1 MECGITVR
9 TVAAVLCL
17 VTASGCGSSGFD
29 DLMPAGWAAGRDEN
43 PLRAEFIALGS
54 SGIVSY
60 GQPEDG
66 EVGTT
71 DAPSPAAALPIPGD
85 ADAELYVL
93 IALERNPAI
102 KSAQRRYRKLLERIP
117 QARSLADP
125 MLQVSFIGEM
135 AETAAG
141 QVEAMTRISQK
152 FPYPGKLAT
161 RGEVAAHE
169 AAAAGREVEVTRLR
183 IVADTRRAFW
193 TLYFAV
199 RAIDVTMRSREL
211 VRQFHA
217 SAEAKY
223 KAGIVGQPDV
233 LRASVELG
241 ILENDL
247 IGFGQRRESATAMLN
262 SLLDR
267 HAGAP
272 LPDPMPIELGESTL
286 ELEALIA
293 QAQRV
298 NPILNAIHERIER
311 DRQRM
316 KLARLDRYPDVTVG
330 LTYNAVDDK
339 GLSGVANG
347 DDQWWLSFGLNLPIW
362 QVRLDAAEREAL
374 EAILQNVSRLDDE
387 RNRVAFRVSDALANV
402 QAQRHHALL
411 LRDVI
416 LADARQAV
424 DASASGYRVDR
435 TDFLTLIDNWRK
447 MLDLEL
453 MYHDS
458 IVQLERAFADLQQAV
473 GADVRAN
480 EQPRNDDADGNEN
493 EDAASGRAPEVR
505 RGERLGNE
513 DNTTEVPRP

>member
-1 MECGITVR
+1 MQSPITVT
-9 TVAAVLCL
+9 TVAAALCL
-17 VTASGCGSSGFD
+17 ITASGCGSSGFD
-29 DLMPAGWAAGRDEN
+29 DLMPAGWAAGRDEFL
-43 PLRAEFIALGS
+43 LRGESIALSS

-60 GQPEDG
+60 GQPEEGQDG
-66 EVGTT
+66 RTNAST
-71 DAPSPAAALPIPGD
+71 AASALPIPSD

-93 IALERNPAI
+93 IALKRNLAI
-102 KSAQRRYRKLLERIP
+102 KSAQRRYLKLLERIP
-117 QARSLADP
+117 QARSLTDP
-125 MLQVSFIGEM
+125 MLEVAFIGEM

-169 AAAAGREVEVTRLR
+169 AAAAGREVEATR
-183 IVADTRRAFW
+183 ISIIADTRRAFW

-199 RAIDVTMRSREL
+199 RAIDVTGRSREL
-211 VRQFHA
+211 VKQFRA

-241 ILENDL
+241 ILDNDL
-247 IGFGQRRESATAMLN
+247 IGFHQRRDTAVAMLN

-267 HAGAP
+267 HPGAP
-272 LPDPMPIELGESTL
+272 LPDPMPIALQDFTL
-286 ELEALIA
+286 ELEALIT

-330 LTYNAVDDK
+330 LTYNAVDDQ
-339 GLSGVANG
+339 GLSSVANG

-362 QVRLDAAEREAL
+362 QVRLDAAEREAF
-374 EAILQNVSRLDDE
+374 EAVMQNLARLDDE

-424 DASASGYRVDR
+424 DASAGAYRVER

-453 MYHDS
+453 MYHES
-458 IVQLERAFADLQQAV
+458 IVQLERSLADLQQAV
-473 GADVRAN
+473 GADLRRN
-480 EQPRNDDADGNEN
+480 EHPRNDDADAN
-493 EDAASGRAPEVR
+493 EDAATGRDPEVR
-505 RGERLGNE
+505 QGAQL
-513 DNTTEVPRP
+513 DNRQNATEVPRP